1 MTERMDNALRHI
13 ETSVDVDEWAKQ
25 LCRKTFKAWDE
36 IKEQVTKIKRTM
48 KANGN
53 SDYQIG
59 YMCALLS
66 FEDMISD
73 TVFEIEKSND
83 NDEKAG
89 K

>member
-1 MTERMDNALRHI
+1 MGNALRHI

-36 IKEQVTKIKRTM
+36 IKDRVMKIKRTM

-73 TVFEIEKSND
+73 TVFEIEKCD
-83 NDEKAG
+83 NKKDE
-89 K
+89 